1 VLAKGI
7 AIKDLATEYRPTMY
21 LWQALEMAD
30 ANAELDL
37 EAKTIIVVSVAQTAT
52 RPEPAAPVELTMEQ
66 CTYSLLVC
74 HFDSGLTSMFSQ
86 SE

>member
-1 VLAKGI
+1 
-7 AIKDLATEYRPTMY
+7 MY

-30 ANAELDL
+30 ANAELDP

-52 RPEPAAPVELTMEQ
+52 RPEPVELTMEQ
-66 CTYSLLVC
+66 CTYSLLIC
-74 HFDSGLTSMFSQ
+74 PFDNGLTSVFSQ